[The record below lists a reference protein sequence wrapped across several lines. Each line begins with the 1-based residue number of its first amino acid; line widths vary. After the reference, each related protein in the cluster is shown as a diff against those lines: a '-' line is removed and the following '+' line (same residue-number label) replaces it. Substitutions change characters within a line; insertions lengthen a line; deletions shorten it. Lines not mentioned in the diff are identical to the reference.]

1 MSFLINDYY
10 LNILVKTFLWAAMSG
25 AWNLMAGYGGMV
37 SLGHSAFLGIGA
49 YTTAILFSK
58 YAISPWIGLPLG
70 VALTTVTAVAI
81 SWPCFRLKG
90 AFFSLA
96 TVVFPI
102 AMEIISNNW
111 VDLTSGPSGI
121 AIPFRPGIENF
132 MFRSRWPYLGT
143 AFLLMTVT
151 YLITRW
157 MHRSRL
163 GLYLIAARDDE
174 AAAESLGVRP
184 VRVKLVVTTI
194 SAALTA
200 IGGFFYAYF
209 ILFIDPP
216 SVFSIDVSIHFAL
229 LTIIGGMGTAL
240 GPIAGSFLMT
250 PLDGFLSQLLGGG
263 IRLMLYGS
271 VLLLVVLVAPQGIV
285 GTIRNWW
292 HRRHRNT

>member
-1 MSFLINDYY
+1 MSFLFNDYY
-10 LNILVKTFLWAAMSG
+10 LNILIKTFFWAAMSG
-25 AWNLMAGYGGMV
+25 AWNLMAGYGGLV
-37 SLGHSAFLGIGA
+37 SLGHSAFFGIGA

-70 VALTTVTAVAI
+70 IVLTTITAVAI
-81 SWPCFRLKG
+81 SWPCFRLRG

-96 TVVFPI
+96 TLVFPI

-121 AIPFRPGIENF
+121 AIPFRPGLENF
-132 MFRSRWPYLGT
+132 MFRSRWPYLGA
-143 AFLLMTVT
+143 AFLLMAVT
-151 YLITRW
+151 YSITRW

-163 GLYLIAARDDE
+163 GLYLIAVRDDD
-174 AAAESLGVRP
+174 AAAESLGVYP
-184 VRVKLVVTTI
+184 VRVKLLVTTI

-200 IGGFFYAYF
+200 VCGFFYAHY
-209 ILFIDPP
+209 ILFLDPP

-229 LTIIGGMGTAL
+229 LSIIGGMGTAL

-263 IRLMLYGS
+263 VRLMIYGF
-271 VLLLVVLVAPQGIV
+271 VLLLIVLVVPQGIV
-285 GTIRNWW
+285 GTVQKWW
-292 HRRHRNT
+292 NRRHQAP